1 MTQPPTNES
10 RTDLETAV
18 GAAVDR
24 RVGSLQGGY
33 IADTSSAVSAL
44 AQLRGGAGK
53 LPHDTPELW
62 GLTCDIA
69 DYTRPGWSE
78 EDEKQAD
85 TAVHIALTL
94 YALHQQS
101 HREHRMHQRP
111 SRNNGRPRNHDVGRA
126 VRALMSGPEIDEPLR
141 QRLVQAGKAT
151 SVATLAFRLRGIVQ
165 LLRRDAIPLDYG
177 LLADHLFM
185 WQRPGGRGRV
195 RAAWG
200 RGFTAHRPAPSGDP
214 ADTDSDAE
222 TEADSE
228 SAHPT
233 K

>member
-1 MTQPPTNES
+1 MTQPTTNQS

-33 IADTSSAVSAL
+33 IADTSSAVADL
-44 AQLRGGAGK
+44 ARLRGGAGK

-62 GLTCDIA
+62 GITCDIA
-69 DYTRPGWSE
+69 DYTGPGWSE
-78 EDEKQAD
+78 GDENQAD

-101 HREHRMHQRP
+101 HREHRMHQYP
-111 SRNNGRPRNHDVGRA
+111 TRNNGRAQYHDVGRA
-126 VRALMSGPEIDEPLR
+126 VRALMSGPEIEEPLR

-165 LLRRDAIPLDYG
+165 LLRRDAVPLDYG
-177 LLADHLFM
+177 LLADHLFL
-185 WQRPGGRGRV
+185 WQRPGGRSRV

-200 RGFTAHRPAPSGDP
+200 RGFTTHRPTPSGDP
-214 ADTDSDAE
+214 ADTD
-222 TEADSE
+222 TEPSTDTEQGSKDDS
-228 SAHPT
+228 
-233 K
+233 